1 MEVMVKKFQS
11 KFQKAREEMSQWDDL
26 QSRLISQFTNAS
38 HILNRLQVLQKSSNY
53 GILNCVAGVKDALLE
68 KQIGSLNTILVSMK
82 RTLEEFH
89 RIVLSLEKI
98 SRDGKQLVKGNSSR
112 PTMKQLQQRVGVK
125 PRLIDCLDGLLFLH
139 EIYYSE
145 YLLKTSVVSAISSI
159 ALMPSS
165 ASDLGALQQLLVD
178 QPNIVTEE
186 VQFLIDTIFAE
197 DLR

>member
-11 KFQKAREEMSQWDDL
+11 KFQKVREEMSQWDDL

-38 HILNRLQVLQKSSNY
+38 HILNRLQQVLQKSSNY

-98 SRDGKQLVKGNSSR
+98 SRDGKQLVKGSSSR

-186 VQFLIDTIFAE
+186 
-197 DLR
+197 